1 MSKDQIPLLLRV
13 GADAAP
19 CRGGRHRAGAAAAR
33 EGHRPGRALLTGEQ
47 AGALR
52 GKGVR
57 LTEKKV
63 SAQTHNRL
71 KAAGDGVFRPYCRE
85 GGLKHQMAENVVG

>member
-1 MSKDQIPLLLRV
+1 M
-13 GADAAP
+13 
-19 CRGGRHRAGAAAAR
+19 
-33 EGHRPGRALLTGEQ
+33 
-47 AGALR
+47 
-52 GKGVR
+52 R